1 MSKALKHQSLKDK
14 ELKKPLL
21 RKLVWPGK
29 GGAKIVFKCM
39 VPKLKAYSSKKYKKF
54 HGIASQKLSCIDQ
67 KYEKWKPNEKF
78 SIKCK
83 HLGGGIKYVHFY

>member
-1 MSKALKHQSLKDK
+1 MSKALQTSISKR
-14 ELKKPLL
+14 ERAERILL

-39 VPKLKAYSSKKYKKF
+39 VSMPKAYSSKKYKKF
-54 HGIASQKLSCIDQ
+54 HGITSQKLSCIDQ
-67 KYEKWKPNEKF
+67 KYEKWKSNEKF

-83 HLGGGIKYVHFY
+83 H